1 MKKIT
6 AFQLPAQLTNDLFE
20 IADSNPVAVTYN
32 GRTFKNPVTHYNASE
47 ARSGRI
53 PSKLLLTD
61 VATGQVFAADYTT
74 AADDNWYENRPFYE
88 NIVASDVDFYEV
100 TLRTETVVV
109 EHWDTVE

>member
-1 MKKIT
+1 MKKT
-6 AFQLPAQLTNDLFE
+6 VFQLPAQLANDLFE
-20 IADSNPVAVTYN
+20 IADGNDLETTYD
-32 GRTFKNPVTHYNASE
+32 GRTLKNPATHYIASE

-61 VATGQVFAADYTT
+61 SKTGQVFAADYTT
-74 AADDNWYENRPFYE
+74 AADDNWYIERPFYE
-88 NIVASDVDFYEV
+88 NAEASVVDFYEV